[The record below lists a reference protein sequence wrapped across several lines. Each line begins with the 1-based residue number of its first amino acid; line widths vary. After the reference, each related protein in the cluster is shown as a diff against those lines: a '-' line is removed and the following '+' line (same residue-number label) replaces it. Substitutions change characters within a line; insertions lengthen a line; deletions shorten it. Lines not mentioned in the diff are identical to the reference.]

1 MLVVA
6 VILFALFILYLLSVN
21 GRRGHPELAMFR
33 GWKYAHRGLHEAGC
47 PENSLAAFR
56 NARDHGYGVELDVHL
71 LADGNLAV
79 VHDSFLERMTGSDGR
94 IEDLTLDEMKR
105 LRLAGTED
113 SIPELSQ
120 VLDLFAG
127 SAPLIIELKAFGN
140 NHRQLCEN
148 VCSMLEGYNGV
159 YCLESF
165 DPRCIYWLKKHR
177 PDLVRGQLT
186 ENYFKRDSKLPA
198 ILKFILTHQML
209 NFLTKP
215 DFIAYR
221 YPDCFTFSS
230 KVARKLWKLQGVTWT
245 LVTKDQHDIAVA
257 DGWIPIF
264 EGFVP

>member
-6 VILFALFILYLLSVN
+6 GILFALFILYLLSVN
-21 GRRGHPELAMFR
+21 GRRGHPELSKLH
-33 GWKYAHRGLHEAGC
+33 GWNYAHRGLHGPGC

-56 NARDHGYGVELDVHL
+56 NARNHGYGVELDVHL
-71 LADGNLAV
+71 LADGHLAV
-79 VHDSFLERMTGSDGR
+79 VHDSLLERMTGCDGR

-105 LRLAGTED
+105 LRLAGTEE

-165 DPRCIYWLKKHR
+165 DPRCVYWLKRHR
-177 PDLVRGQLT
+177 PDIVRGQLT

-230 KVARKLWKLQGVTWT
+230 RVARKLWKLQGVTWT